1 MPVIPTRPAWVE
13 LRLPKHRRAH
23 GCSVHT
29 CAHACVCISV
39 CLYVSTCLCTCLHM
53 PVQVCVR
60 ARVCKDPSHP
70 FQSGTGGRWLPHP
83 RIMTVRVKPA
93 RLSSLAAYIVSG
105 SNAHYPLATLA
116 VLPRRPALRG
126 TRAHWALWTCFPPSV
141 QTGAHSS
148 TQTQIHHHTRSRS
161 LPHGSLPASL
171 HRLTASHLTHF

>member
-1 MPVIPTRPAWVE
+1 M
-13 LRLPKHRRAH
+13 LGAH
-23 GCSVHT
+23 MRT
-29 CAHACVCISV
+29 CVCVHKCVSICLHVSLYMSAYACASV
-39 CLYVSTCLCTCLHM
+39 CA
-53 PVQVCVR
+53 R